1 MKALRAAALLLAAAA
16 AVACRGAVQPVD
28 TSDPGIKARIEAAL
42 RGRKDLDLRYVVLD
56 VVDGAVTVSGM
67 MPTMSQIREVDR
79 LVKRTKGV
87 EAALINLVVNE

>member
-1 MKALRAAALLLAAAA
+1 MRRSAAALLLLAGLC
-16 AVACRGAVQPVD
+16 ACRGEVQPVD
-28 TSDPGIKARIEAAL
+28 TSDPGIKARIEASL
-42 RGRKDLDLRYVVLD
+42 RGREDLDIRYVTVD

-67 MPTMSQIREVDR
+67 VPTMTQIREIDR

>member
-1 MKALRAAALLLAAAA
+1 MRRLCAAALLLAALG
-16 AVACRGAVQPVD
+16 CRGEVQPLD
-28 TSDPGIKARIEAAL
+28 TSDPGIKARVEAAM
-42 RGRKDLDLRYVVLD
+42 RGRKDLDLRYVTVD

-67 MPTMSQIREVDR
+67 VPTMTQIREIDR

>member
-1 MKALRAAALLLAAAA
+1 MRRAFAALVTLLALS
-16 AVACRGAVQPVD
+16 ACRGEVQPVD
-28 TSDPGIKARIEAAL
+28 TSDPGIKARIEAQL
-42 RGRKDLDLRYVVLD
+42 RGRDDLDLRYVTVD

-67 MPTMSQIREVDR
+67 VPTRSQIREIDR